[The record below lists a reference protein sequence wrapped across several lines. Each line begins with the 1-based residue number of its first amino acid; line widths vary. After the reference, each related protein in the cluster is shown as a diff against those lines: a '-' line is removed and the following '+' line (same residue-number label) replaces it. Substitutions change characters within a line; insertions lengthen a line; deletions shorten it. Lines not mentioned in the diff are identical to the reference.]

1 MRSLPDVTRV
11 DTGLFDDA
19 RDWAFLGDRQ
29 LLLLDP
35 AGFEEAVAR
44 MAPSRVP
51 EQLARTREL
60 LTLPSPEIKAMA
72 QRDPLGWFELSRASL
87 QGASGLLRIAPG
99 RNEGYVTADGRG
111 QIRSIR
117 IAPDAVRQGDVE
129 MLEDLV
135 LAAVAGAQQRAA
147 ELYQT
152 EVRKLA
158 SGLPFPFQLP
168 L

>member
-1 MRSLPDVTRV
+1 
-11 DTGLFDDA
+11 
-19 RDWAFLGDRQ
+19 
-29 LLLLDP
+29 
-35 AGFEEAVAR
+35 

-111 QIRSIR
+111 QLLVVHP
-117 IAPDAVRQGDVE
+117 AQPPFDTEFARQLLIDVE
-129 MLEDLV
+129 
-135 LAAVAGAQQRAA
+135 AADAKLRATLGLPAA
-147 ELYQT
+147 ENG
-152 EVRKLA
+152 VKAKLELVE
-158 SGLPFPFQLP
+158 GKKK
-168 L
+168 